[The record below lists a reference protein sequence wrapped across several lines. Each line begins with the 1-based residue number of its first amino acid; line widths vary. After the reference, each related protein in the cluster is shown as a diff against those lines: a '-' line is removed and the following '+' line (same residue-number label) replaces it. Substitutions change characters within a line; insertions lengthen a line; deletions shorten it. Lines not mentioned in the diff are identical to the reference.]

1 MRGLCFYRPK
11 EGALTLL
18 DTVKENREFRRAYRR
33 GTCYPSSALVTYVFR
48 KRQGGVRIGIT
59 TGKKVGNAVARSR
72 ARRVIRAA
80 WLALAPQVSGHADL
94 IFVARGRTPLCKST
108 EIEKIL
114 RGQLRAAGLLAEGGK
129 S

>member
-1 MRGLCFYRPK
+1 MV
-11 EGALTLL
+11 

-33 GTCYPSSALVTYVFR
+33 GTCYPSSALVTYVYR
-48 KRQGGVRIGIT
+48 KRQGGIRIGIT

-80 WLALAPQVSGHADL
+80 WRSLAPQVSGHADL
-94 IFVARGRTPLCKST
+94 ILVARARTPLCKST
-108 EIEKIL
+108 EIERIL
-114 RGQLRAAGLLAEGGK
+114 RGQLRTAGLLAKGDP